1 MSKRSIYLKNTGWIK
16 DLRDGA
22 LNDKRFL
29 EAYLLTF
36 FRIELALILMIDL
49 RMTTTGKI
57 EYSDEFYK
65 KIKKGHLR
73 FSELIN
79 LFCML
84 YGSELFHALD
94 LIRKE
99 RNNFV
104 HNFFKKPKVDF
115 EEYVKDLCTGVMLV
129 ENEIAGMI
137 HNELNQKNAK
147 SKI

>member
-1 MSKRSIYLKNTGWIK
+1 MSKRSIYLKNAGWMK

-22 LNDKRFL
+22 LNDERFP
-29 EAYLLTF
+29 EAYILTF

-49 RMTTTGKI
+49 RMTTTAKI

-65 KIKKGHLR
+65 KIKEGRLR

-84 YGSELFHALD
+84 YSSELFHALD

-104 HNFFKKPKVDF
+104 HNFFKKSKVDF
-115 EEYVKDLCTGVMLV
+115 EEYVKDLLTGVMLV

-137 HNELNQKNAK
+137 HNELNEQKL
-147 SKI
+147 